1 MMLSLRRA
9 VSRPVLVAAVVG
21 SLALA
26 GCGAPGAL
34 DAEAARELSASVREI
49 ASLTAAGNTQAAL
62 DRAGALRQEVE
73 AAAADGAMSE
83 DRAALISARID
94 AVVDSLQ
101 EAGEEP
107 TPSASTTPPAG
118 TAPAPATSAAPPAP
132 VVPAPVEPAPVEPA
146 PVEPA
151 PVEPAPAAP
160 EPETEAPAEPAPEE
174 PKPEE
179 PASEAPKDPE
189 DPGKGNDKEDD
200 DKDDKDDDPGK
211 GNDDPGKGKSE
222 GSQKDG

>member
-62 DRAGALRQEVE
+62 DRAEALRQEVE

-132 VVPAPVEPAPVEPA
+132 VVPAPVEPA

>member
-1 MMLSLRRA
+1 MMLRIRR
-9 VSRPVLVAAVVG
+9 VLSRPVLVAAVAG

-26 GCGAPGAL
+26 GCGAPGSL
-34 DAEAARELSASVREI
+34 DAEAARQLSASVREI
-49 ASLTAAGNTQAAL
+49 AGLAAAGNTQAAL
-62 DRAGALRQEVE
+62 DRADALRQEVE
-73 AAAADGAMSE
+73 ASAADGAMSE

-94 AVVDSLQ
+94 AVVASLQ

-118 TAPAPATSAAPPAP
+118 PAPAPATSAAPPAP

-146 PVEPA
+146 PVEPSPIEPS
-151 PVEPAPAAP
+151 PVEPSPAAP
-160 EPETEAPAEPAPEE
+160 EPEAPEPAEPAPEE

-179 PASEAPKDPE
+179 PAPEEPKPEEPKE
-189 DPGKGNDKEDD
+189 DPGKDD
-200 DKDDKDDDPGK
+200 EKDEGAGK

-222 GSQKDG
+222 EKKDG

>member
-9 VSRPVLVAAVVG
+9 LTRPVLVAAVAG

-26 GCGAPGAL
+26 GCGAPGSL
-34 DAEAARELSASVREI
+34 DADAARELSASVREI
-49 ASLTAAGNTQAAL
+49 AGLAAAGNTQAAL
-62 DRAGALRQEVE
+62 DRAEALRQEVE
-73 AAAADGAMSE
+73 ASAADGAMSE

-94 AVVDSLQ
+94 AVVASLQ

-118 TAPAPATSAAPPAP
+118 PAPAPATSAAPPAP

-151 PVEPAPAAP
+151 PVEPSPDAP
-160 EPETEAPAEPAPEE
+160 EPETGAPAEPTPEE
-174 PKPEE
+174 PKPAE
-179 PASEAPKDPE
+179 PTEPNPE
-189 DPGKGNDKEDD
+189 DPGKGNDKDD
-200 DKDDKDDDPGK
+200 EKDDDAEK
-211 GNDDPGKGKSE
+211 GNDDTGKGKSE
-222 GSQKDG
+222 EKKDG